1 VAETSQSIMEGW
13 RRVPLLYLIASVQEE
28 MGRREDAVATYRE
41 ALAAADA
48 ASDTLSMRSN
58 ALAQLI
64 YGFPSAPKPRLIAE
78 TAQETA
84 RIVQSMAGELRRAS
98 ALVAIASALPN

>member
-1 VAETSQSIMEGW
+1 
-13 RRVPLLYLIASVQEE
+13 

-48 ASDTLSMRSN
+48 ASDTLMMRSN

-64 YGFPSAPKPRLIAE
+64 YGVPGISPPKRRLIAD
-78 TAQETA
+78 TAQQA
-84 RIVQSMAGELRRAS
+84 AHIAQSIAGVLSRAS